1 MPKRG
6 TTVAL
11 MLLSFALAFSSCSK
25 GGRVLSEHKMEML
38 YTDMFLA
45 DQWLRDHPKYRA
57 MADTTLFFDPIF
69 EKHNITFE
77 DYDASL
83 KYYVSKPELLAEITQ
98 KASARLS
105 KMADIM
111 SKEVERLAEIDRTNK
126 ANRVSHE
133 FVDFE
138 SLEPRSE
145 YFSFTDSVS
154 VHSDSLA
161 LALDSL
167 SFASDSLAIA
177 SDSLAIAPDSLAA
190 KKVSHGQRVGTLL
203 RGFDSVKVAPRPFSR
218 PDSASVRVRTRRT
231 APIPDKGKMLP
242 ELDKDATRK
251 SLERI
256 TDKHH
261 KE

>member
-126 ANRVSHE
+126 ANRISHE

-161 LALDSL
+161 FARDSL
-167 SFASDSLAIA
+167 TF
-177 SDSLAIAPDSLAA
+177 APDSLTYTRDSLAFAPDPLAA
-190 KKVSHGQRVGTLL
+190 KEVSHGQRVGTLL

-218 PDSASVRVRTRRT
+218 PDCASVRKR
-231 APIPDKGKMLP
+231 
-242 ELDKDATRK
+242 
-251 SLERI
+251 LERI
-256 TDKHH
+256 TDKYH

>member
-126 ANRVSHE
+126 ANRISHE

-161 LALDSL
+161 FARDSL
-167 SFASDSLAIA
+167 TF
-177 SDSLAIAPDSLAA
+177 APDSLTYTRDSLAFAPDPLAA
-190 KKVSHGQRVGTLL
+190 KEVSHGQRVGTLL

-218 PDSASVRVRTRRT
+218 PDSAS
-231 APIPDKGKMLP
+231 I
-242 ELDKDATRK
+242 RK
-251 SLERI
+251 RLERI
-256 TDKHH
+256 TDKYH

>member
-126 ANRVSHE
+126 ANRISHE

-161 LALDSL
+161 FARDSL
-167 SFASDSLAIA
+167 TFAPDSLTYTRDSLAFA
-177 SDSLAIAPDSLAA
+177 QDSLATRDSLAA
-190 KKVSHGQRVGTLL
+190 KEVSHGQRVGTLL

-218 PDSASVRVRTRRT
+218 PDSASVRKR
-231 APIPDKGKMLP
+231 
-242 ELDKDATRK
+242 
-251 SLERI
+251 LERI

>member
-126 ANRVSHE
+126 ANRISHE

-167 SFASDSLAIA
+167 AF
-177 SDSLAIAPDSLAA
+177 APDSLTYARDSLAFAPDPLAA
-190 KKVSHGQRVGTLL
+190 KEVSHGQRVGTLL

-218 PDSASVRVRTRRT
+218 PDSASVRKR
-231 APIPDKGKMLP
+231 
-242 ELDKDATRK
+242 
-251 SLERI
+251 LERI

>member
-45 DQWLRDHPKYRA
+45 DQGLRDHPKYRA

-167 SFASDSLAIA
+167 AF
-177 SDSLAIAPDSLAA
+177 APDSLTYTRDSLAFAPDPLAA
-190 KKVSHGQRVGTLL
+190 KEVSHGQRVGTLL

-218 PDSASVRVRTRRT
+218 PDSASVRVRKR
-231 APIPDKGKMLP
+231 
-242 ELDKDATRK
+242 
-251 SLERI
+251 LERI

>member
-126 ANRVSHE
+126 ANRISHE

-167 SFASDSLAIA
+167 
-177 SDSLAIAPDSLAA
+177 AIAPDSLAYARDSLAFAPDSLAA
-190 KKVSHGQRVGTLL
+190 KEVSHGQRVGTLL
-203 RGFDSVKVAPRPFSR
+203 RGFDSVKVAPRSFSR
-218 PDSASVRVRTRRT
+218 PDSASVRVRKR
-231 APIPDKGKMLP
+231 
-242 ELDKDATRK
+242 
-251 SLERI
+251 LERI

>member
-126 ANRVSHE
+126 ANRISHE

-145 YFSFTDSVS
+145 YFSLTDSVS

-161 LALDSL
+161 LAP
-167 SFASDSLAIA
+167 DSLAF
-177 SDSLAIAPDSLAA
+177 APDSLAYARDSLAVAPDPLAA
-190 KKVSHGQRVGTLL
+190 KEVSPGQRVGTLL

-218 PDSASVRVRTRRT
+218 PDSASVRKR
-231 APIPDKGKMLP
+231 
-242 ELDKDATRK
+242 
-251 SLERI
+251 LERI

>member
-1 MPKRG
+1 
-6 TTVAL
+6 

-111 SKEVERLAEIDRTNK
+111 SKEVERLAVIDRTNK
-126 ANRVSHE
+126 ANRISHE

-161 LALDSL
+161 FARDSL
-167 SFASDSLAIA
+167 TF
-177 SDSLAIAPDSLAA
+177 APDSLTYTRDSLAFAPDPLAA
-190 KKVSHGQRVGTLL
+190 KEVSHGQRVGTLL
-203 RGFDSVKVAPRPFSR
+203 RGFDSVKVAPRSFSR
-218 PDSASVRVRTRRT
+218 PDSASVRKR
-231 APIPDKGKMLP
+231 
-242 ELDKDATRK
+242 
-251 SLERI
+251 LERI

>member
-1 MPKRG
+1 M
-6 TTVAL
+6 
-11 MLLSFALAFSSCSK
+11 
-25 GGRVLSEHKMEML
+25 SEHKMEML

-126 ANRVSHE
+126 ANRISHE

-167 SFASDSLAIA
+167 AFAPDSLAYA
-177 SDSLAIAPDSLAA
+177 RDSLAA

-218 PDSASVRVRTRRT
+218 PDSASVRVRKR
-231 APIPDKGKMLP
+231 
-242 ELDKDATRK
+242 
-251 SLERI
+251 LERI

>member
-1 MPKRG
+1 
-6 TTVAL
+6 

-126 ANRVSHE
+126 ANRTSHE

-145 YFSFTDSVS
+145 YFSLTDSVS

-167 SFASDSLAIA
+167 AFAPDSLSYARDSLAF
-177 SDSLAIAPDSLAA
+177 APDPLAA

-218 PDSASVRVRTRRT
+218 PDSASVRVRKR
-231 APIPDKGKMLP
+231 
-242 ELDKDATRK
+242 
-251 SLERI
+251 LERI

>member
-126 ANRVSHE
+126 ANRVKHE

-138 SLEPRSE
+138 SLEPRSDF
-145 YFSFTDSVS
+145 YPFPDSSAVN
-154 VHSDSLA
+154 SDSLSVR
-161 LALDSL
+161 LDSL
-167 SFASDSLAIA
+167 SVSLDSL
-177 SDSLAIAPDSLAA
+177 SVRLDSLSAGPDSLS
-190 KKVSHGQRVGTLL
+190 VSL
-203 RGFDSVKVAPRPFSR
+203 DSVKVAPTLFSR
-218 PDSASVRVRTRRT
+218 PDSLPLRKRRA
-231 APIPDKGKMLP
+231 APRKEENSMTPGLDQKTIQKNMERFIDKQ
-242 ELDKDATRK
+242 
-251 SLERI
+251 
-256 TDKHH
+256 H
-261 KE
+261 KEE

>member
-167 SFASDSLAIA
+167 AFAPDSLAYA
-177 SDSLAIAPDSLAA
+177 RDSLAA

-218 PDSASVRVRTRRT
+218 PDSAS
-231 APIPDKGKMLP
+231 I
-242 ELDKDATRK
+242 RK
-251 SLERI
+251 RLERI

>member
-126 ANRVSHE
+126 ANRISHE

-145 YFSFTDSVS
+145 YFSLTDSVS

-161 LALDSL
+161 LVLDSL
-167 SFASDSLAIA
+167 AF
-177 SDSLAIAPDSLAA
+177 APDSLAYARDSLAFAQDSLATRDSLAA
-190 KKVSHGQRVGTLL
+190 KEVSLGKRVGTLL

-218 PDSASVRVRTRRT
+218 PDSAS
-231 APIPDKGKMLP
+231 I
-242 ELDKDATRK
+242 RK
-251 SLERI
+251 RLERI

>member
-126 ANRVSHE
+126 ANRISHE

-154 VHSDSLA
+154 VHSDSLS

-167 SFASDSLAIA
+167 AFAPDSLAYA
-177 SDSLAIAPDSLAA
+177 RDSLAIAPDSLAA
-190 KKVSHGQRVGTLL
+190 KEVSHSQRVGTLL

-218 PDSASVRVRTRRT
+218 PDSASVRKRRT

>member
-1 MPKRG
+1 MREMSAIGIIDIITRTDAKW
-6 TTVAL
+6 
-11 MLLSFALAFSSCSK
+11 
-25 GGRVLSEHKMEML
+25 EML

-161 LALDSL
+161 FARDSL
-167 SFASDSLAIA
+167 TF
-177 SDSLAIAPDSLAA
+177 APDSLTYTRDSLAFAPDPLAA
-190 KKVSHGQRVGTLL
+190 KEVSHGQRVGTLL

-218 PDSASVRVRTRRT
+218 PDSAS
-231 APIPDKGKMLP
+231 I
-242 ELDKDATRK
+242 RK
-251 SLERI
+251 RLERI

>member
-1 MPKRG
+1 
-6 TTVAL
+6 

-126 ANRVSHE
+126 ANRISHE

-167 SFASDSLAIA
+167 AF
-177 SDSLAIAPDSLAA
+177 APDSLTYARDSLAFAPDPLAA
-190 KKVSHGQRVGTLL
+190 KEVSHGQRVGTLL

-218 PDSASVRVRTRRT
+218 PDSASVRVRTR
-231 APIPDKGKMLP
+231 
-242 ELDKDATRK
+242 
-251 SLERI
+251 LERI

>member
-126 ANRVSHE
+126 ANRISHE

-154 VHSDSLA
+154 VHSDSLV

-167 SFASDSLAIA
+167 TLALDSLAFA
-177 SDSLAIAPDSLAA
+177 QDSLAYARDSLAA
-190 KKVSHGQRVGTLL
+190 KEVSLGKRVGTLL

-218 PDSASVRVRTRRT
+218 PDSASVRKR
-231 APIPDKGKMLP
+231 
-242 ELDKDATRK
+242 
-251 SLERI
+251 LERI

>member
-126 ANRVSHE
+126 ANRISHE

-161 LALDSL
+161 IALDSL
-167 SFASDSLAIA
+167 AFAQDSLAYA
-177 SDSLAIAPDSLAA
+177 RDSLAFAQDSLAA
-190 KKVSHGQRVGTLL
+190 KEVSLGQRVGTLL

-218 PDSASVRVRTRRT
+218 PDSASVRKR
-231 APIPDKGKMLP
+231 
-242 ELDKDATRK
+242 
-251 SLERI
+251 LEII

>member
-126 ANRVSHE
+126 ANRISHE

-145 YFSFTDSVS
+145 YFSLTDSVS

-161 LALDSL
+161 LAP
-167 SFASDSLAIA
+167 DSLAF
-177 SDSLAIAPDSLAA
+177 APDSLAYARDSLAVAPDPLAA
-190 KKVSHGQRVGTLL
+190 KEVSHGQRVGTLL

-218 PDSASVRVRTRRT
+218 PDSASVRKR
-231 APIPDKGKMLP
+231 
-242 ELDKDATRK
+242 
-251 SLERI
+251 LERI

>member
-126 ANRVSHE
+126 ANRISHE

-154 VHSDSLA
+154 VHSDSLS

-167 SFASDSLAIA
+167 AFAPDSLAYA
-177 SDSLAIAPDSLAA
+177 RDSLAVAPDSLTYAPDSLAA
-190 KKVSHGQRVGTLL
+190 KEVSHGQRVGTLL

-218 PDSASVRVRTRRT
+218 PDSASVRKR
-231 APIPDKGKMLP
+231 
-242 ELDKDATRK
+242 
-251 SLERI
+251 LERI

>member
-126 ANRVSHE
+126 ANRISHE

-145 YFSFTDSVS
+145 YFSLTDSVS

-167 SFASDSLAIA
+167 AFAP
-177 SDSLAIAPDSLAA
+177 DSLAIAPDSLAA

-203 RGFDSVKVAPRPFSR
+203 RGFDSVKVAPRPFLR
-218 PDSASVRVRTRRT
+218 PDSAS
-231 APIPDKGKMLP
+231 I
-242 ELDKDATRK
+242 RK
-251 SLERI
+251 RLERI

>member
-126 ANRVSHE
+126 ANRISHE

-161 LALDSL
+161 FALDSL
-167 SFASDSLAIA
+167 AF
-177 SDSLAIAPDSLAA
+177 APDPLAA
-190 KKVSHGQRVGTLL
+190 KEVSHGQRVGTLL

-218 PDSASVRVRTRRT
+218 PDSAS
-231 APIPDKGKMLP
+231 I
-242 ELDKDATRK
+242 RK
-251 SLERI
+251 RLERI
-256 TDKHH
+256 TDKYH

>member
-111 SKEVERLAEIDRTNK
+111 SKEVERLAVIDRTNK
-126 ANRVSHE
+126 ANRISHE

-161 LALDSL
+161 FARDSL
-167 SFASDSLAIA
+167 TF
-177 SDSLAIAPDSLAA
+177 APDSLTYTRDSLAFAPDPLAA
-190 KKVSHGQRVGTLL
+190 KEVSHGQRVGTLL
-203 RGFDSVKVAPRPFSR
+203 RGFDSVKVAPRSFSR
-218 PDSASVRVRTRRT
+218 PDSASVRKR
-231 APIPDKGKMLP
+231 
-242 ELDKDATRK
+242 
-251 SLERI
+251 LERI

>member
-1 MPKRG
+1 
-6 TTVAL
+6 

-126 ANRVSHE
+126 ANRISHE

-161 LALDSL
+161 FARDSL
-167 SFASDSLAIA
+167 TFAPDSLTYTRDSLAFA
-177 SDSLAIAPDSLAA
+177 QDSLATRDSLAA
-190 KKVSHGQRVGTLL
+190 KEVSHGQRVGTLL

-218 PDSASVRVRTRRT
+218 PDSAS
-231 APIPDKGKMLP
+231 I
-242 ELDKDATRK
+242 RK
-251 SLERI
+251 RLERI
-256 TDKHH
+256 TDKYH

>member
-126 ANRVSHE
+126 ANRISHE

-161 LALDSL
+161 YAR
-167 SFASDSLAIA
+167 DSLAF
-177 SDSLAIAPDSLAA
+177 APDSLAA
-190 KKVSHGQRVGTLL
+190 KEVSHSQRVGTLL

-218 PDSASVRVRTRRT
+218 PDSASIRKRRT
-231 APIPDKGKMLP
+231 APITDKGKMLP

>member
-1 MPKRG
+1 
-6 TTVAL
+6 

-161 LALDSL
+161 FARDSL
-167 SFASDSLAIA
+167 TF
-177 SDSLAIAPDSLAA
+177 APDSLTYTRDSLAFAPDPLAA
-190 KKVSHGQRVGTLL
+190 KEVSHGQRVGTLL
-203 RGFDSVKVAPRPFSR
+203 RGFDSVKVAPRSFSR
-218 PDSASVRVRTRRT
+218 PDSASVRKR
-231 APIPDKGKMLP
+231 
-242 ELDKDATRK
+242 
-251 SLERI
+251 LERI

>member
-1 MPKRG
+1 M
-6 TTVAL
+6 
-11 MLLSFALAFSSCSK
+11 
-25 GGRVLSEHKMEML
+25 SEHKMEML

-126 ANRVSHE
+126 ANRISHE

-154 VHSDSLA
+154 VH
-161 LALDSL
+161 
-167 SFASDSLAIA
+167 
-177 SDSLAIAPDSLAA
+177 
-190 KKVSHGQRVGTLL
+190 
-203 RGFDSVKVAPRPFSR
+203 
-218 PDSASVRVRTRRT
+218 
-231 APIPDKGKMLP
+231 
-242 ELDKDATRK
+242 
-251 SLERI
+251 
-256 TDKHH
+256 
-261 KE
+261 

>member
-161 LALDSL
+161 FARDSL
-167 SFASDSLAIA
+167 TF
-177 SDSLAIAPDSLAA
+177 APDSLTYTRDSLAFAPDPLAA
-190 KKVSHGQRVGTLL
+190 KEVSHGQRVGTLL

-218 PDSASVRVRTRRT
+218 PDSAS
-231 APIPDKGKMLP
+231 I
-242 ELDKDATRK
+242 RK
-251 SLERI
+251 RLERI

>member
-126 ANRVSHE
+126 ANRISHE

-167 SFASDSLAIA
+167 TFAP
-177 SDSLAIAPDSLAA
+177 DSLAIAPDSLAA

-218 PDSASVRVRTRRT
+218 PDRAS
-231 APIPDKGKMLP
+231 I
-242 ELDKDATRK
+242 RK
-251 SLERI
+251 RLERI

>member
-126 ANRVSHE
+126 ANRISHE

-167 SFASDSLAIA
+167 SFAPDSLTYTRDSLAF
-177 SDSLAIAPDSLAA
+177 APDPLAA
-190 KKVSHGQRVGTLL
+190 KEVSHGQRVGTLL

-218 PDSASVRVRTRRT
+218 PDSASVRKR
-231 APIPDKGKMLP
+231 
-242 ELDKDATRK
+242 
-251 SLERI
+251 LERI

>member
-126 ANRVSHE
+126 ANRISHE

-145 YFSFTDSVS
+145 YFSLTDSVS

-167 SFASDSLAIA
+167 AFAP
-177 SDSLAIAPDSLAA
+177 DSLAIAPDSLAA

-218 PDSASVRVRTRRT
+218 PDSAS
-231 APIPDKGKMLP
+231 I
-242 ELDKDATRK
+242 RK
-251 SLERI
+251 RLERI

>member
-145 YFSFTDSVS
+145 YFSFMDSVS

-161 LALDSL
+161 FARDSL
-167 SFASDSLAIA
+167 TF
-177 SDSLAIAPDSLAA
+177 APDSLTYTRDSLAFAPDPLAA
-190 KKVSHGQRVGTLL
+190 KEVSHGQRVGTLL

-218 PDSASVRVRTRRT
+218 PDSAS
-231 APIPDKGKMLP
+231 I
-242 ELDKDATRK
+242 RK
-251 SLERI
+251 RLERI
-256 TDKHH
+256 TDKYH